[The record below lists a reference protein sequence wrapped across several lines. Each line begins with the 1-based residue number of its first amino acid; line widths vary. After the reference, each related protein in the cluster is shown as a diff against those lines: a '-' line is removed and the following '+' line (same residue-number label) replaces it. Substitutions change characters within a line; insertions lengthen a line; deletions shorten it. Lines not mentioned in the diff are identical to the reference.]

1 MKKSK
6 KMLAGATLAIG
17 VIAPQVLPATAHAD
31 EQTGESTVNL
41 RILETS
47 DIHVNLMNYDYYQ
60 TKTDNKVGL
69 VQTATLVNKA
79 REEAK
84 NSVLFDDGDAL
95 QGTPLG
101 DYVANKINNPKKP
114 VDPSYTHPL
123 YRLMNLMKYDVI
135 SLGNHEFNYGLDYLN
150 KVISKTE
157 FPVINSN
164 VYKDDKDNNEEN
176 DQNYFKP
183 YHVFEKE
190 VEDESGQKQ
199 KVKIGVM
206 GFVPPQVMNW
216 DKANLEG
223 KVKAKDIVETAK
235 KMVPKMKAE
244 GADVIVAL
252 AHSGVDKSGYNVGME
267 NASYYLTEVPG
278 VDAVLMGHS
287 HTEVKDVF
295 NGVPVVMPG
304 VFGSNLG
311 IIDMQLKKVNGKW
324 EVQKEQSKPQLRP
337 IADSKGNPLVQSDQ
351 NLVNEI
357 KDDHQAT
364 IDYVNTAVG
373 KTTAPI
379 NSYFSLVQDD
389 PSVQLVTNA
398 QKWYVEKLFAEN
410 GQYSKYKGIPV
421 LSAGAPFK
429 AGGRNGATYYTD
441 IPAGTL
447 AIKNVADLYVY
458 PNTLYAVKVNG
469 AQVKEWLEMS
479 AGQFNQIDPKKTEEQ
494 PLVNIGYPTYNFD
507 ILDGLKYEIDVT
519 QPAKYD
525 KDGKV
530 INANTNRII
539 NMTYEGKPVA
549 DNQEFIVATNNYR
562 GSSQTFPG
570 VSKGE
575 VVYQSQDETRQIIV
589 KYMQETPVIDPA
601 ADKNWTFKPI
611 VADKLHTTFDSSPNA
626 QKYIKKDGKISY
638 VGPSENEFAKYAID
652 ITKKNDDDKETGGE
666 NPTTPP
672 TGEGNNGENPTTPP
686 TSEGNNG
693 ENPTTPPTS
702 EGNNGENPTTP
713 PTGEGNN
720 GENPTTPPTG
730 EGNNGENPT
739 TPPTGEGNNGEN
751 PTTPPT
757 GEGNNGE
764 NPTTPPT
771 DEGNNTGSGQTTTD
785 NQNVKETTTVSEKK
799 EERDLP
805 KTGTSVVSTIG
816 AGLAFVGAGFLLL
829 FRRKKANR

>member
-17 VIAPQVLPATAHAD
+17 VIAPQVMPTTAHAD
-31 EQTGESTVNL
+31 ENTGESTVKL

-79 REEAK
+79 REEVK

-101 DYVANKINNPKKP
+101 DYVANKIKDQKNR

-123 YRLMNLMKYDVI
+123 YRVMNLMKYDVI
-135 SLGNHEFNYGLDYLN
+135 SLGNHEFNYGLDYL
-150 KVISKTE
+150 KEVTSKTKI
-157 FPVINSN
+157 PVINSN
-164 VYKDDKDNNEEN
+164 VYRDDHDGNDEN
-176 DQNYFKP
+176 DEHYFDRP
-183 YHVFEKE
+183 YHILEKE
-190 VEDESGQKQ
+190 VVDEAGQKQ
-199 KVKIGVM
+199 IVKIGVM
-206 GFVPPQVMNW
+206 GFVPPQIMNW

-223 KVKAKDIVETAK
+223 QVKAKDIVETAK

-267 NASYYLTEVPG
+267 NASYYLTEVPD

-287 HTEVKDVF
+287 HTEVQDIF

-324 EVQKEQSKPQLRP
+324 EVQKKDQPKPALRK

-351 NLVNEI
+351 KLVNEI
-357 KDDHQAT
+357 KDEHEKT
-364 IDYVNTAVG
+364 IEYVNTPVG
-373 KTTAPI
+373 TTKAPI

-389 PSVQLVTNA
+389 PSVQIVTNA
-398 QKWYVEKLFAEN
+398 QKWYVEQELKKPE
-410 GQYSKYKGIPV
+410 YEKIKDIPV

-479 AGQFNQIDPKKTEEQ
+479 AGQFNKIDPKKTEEQ

-507 ILDGLKYEIDVT
+507 IIDGLKYEIDVT

-530 INANTNRII
+530 VNANTNRIV

-549 DNQEFIVATNNYR
+549 DDQEFIVATNNYR

-589 KYMQETPVIDPA
+589 KYMQKIKNIDPA
-601 ADKNWTFKPI
+601 ADQNWTFKPI
-611 VADKLHTTFDSSPNA
+611 VADKLNTTFDSSPNA
-626 QKYIKKDGKISY
+626 QKYIKKDGNISY

-652 ITKKNDDDKETGGE
+652 ITKKNDGGGNPTIPPKGDGENPTTPPKGDGE

-672 TGEGNNGENPTTPP
+672 TGNGENPTPP
-686 TSEGNNG
+686 TEEGNNG
-693 ENPTTPPTS
+693 NEPKQ
-702 EGNNGENPTTP
+702 
-713 PTGEGNN
+713 
-720 GENPTTPPTG
+720 
-730 EGNNGENPT
+730 
-739 TPPTGEGNNGEN
+739 
-751 PTTPPT
+751 
-757 GEGNNGE
+757 
-764 NPTTPPT
+764 
-771 DEGNNTGSGQTTTD
+771 DGNNTGSGQTTTD
-785 NQNVKETTTVSEKK
+785 DQNTKETTTTVSENK
-799 EERDLP
+799 EAEKDERDLP
-805 KTGTSVVSTIG
+805 KTGASIASTIG
-816 AGLAFVGAGFLLL
+816 AGLAFVGAGLLML

>member
-1 MKKSK
+1 MRKSK

-17 VIAPQVLPATAHAD
+17 VIAPQVLPTTAHA
-31 EQTGESTVNL
+31 EEKTGESTVNL

-69 VQTATLVNKA
+69 VQTAALVNKA

-101 DYVANKINNPKKP
+101 DYVANKINDPKKP
-114 VDPSYTHPL
+114 VDPSYVHPL

-164 VYKDDKDNNEEN
+164 VYKDDHDNNEAN
-176 DQNYFKP
+176 DENYFKP
-183 YHVFEKE
+183 YHIFEKE
-190 VEDESGQKQ
+190 VVDESGEKQ

-223 KVKAKDIVETAK
+223 KVKAKDIVQTAK
-235 KMVPKMKAE
+235 KLVPKMKNEE
-244 GADVIVAL
+244 GADIVVAL
-252 AHSGVDKSGYNVGME
+252 AHSGVDKSGYSVDME

-287 HTEVKDVF
+287 HTEVQDIF

-324 EVQKEQSKPQLRP
+324 EVQKDQSKPKLRK
-337 IADSKGNPLVQSDQ
+337 IADGKGNALVESDQ
-351 NLVNEI
+351 KLVNEI
-357 KDDHQAT
+357 KDDHEAT
-364 IDYVNTAVG
+364 INYVNTPVG

-389 PSVQLVTNA
+389 PSVQIVTNA
-398 QKWYVEKLFAEN
+398 QKWYVEQELKKPEYEKL
-410 GQYSKYKGIPV
+410 KGIPV

-479 AGQFNQIDPKKTEEQ
+479 AGQFNPIDPKKTEEQ
-494 PLVNIGYPTYNFD
+494 PLVNVNYPTYNFD

-530 INANTNRII
+530 EYPNANRIV
-539 NMTYEGKPVA
+539 NMTYEGKPIA
-549 DNQEFIVATNNYR
+549 DDQEFIVATNNYR
-562 GSSQTFPG
+562 GSSKTFPG

-575 VVYQSQDETRQIIV
+575 VIYQSQDETRQIIV
-589 KYMQETPVIDPA
+589 KYMQETPVINPT
-601 ADKNWTFKPI
+601 ADQNWTFKPI
-611 VADKLHTTFDSSPNA
+611 VADKLITTFDSSPKA
-626 QKYIKKDGKISY
+626 KEYIKEDGKISY

-652 ITKKNDDDKETGGE
+652 ITKKNDDKETGGG
-666 NPTTPP
+666 NQTTPP
-672 TGEGNNGENPTTPP
+672 KGDGENQKTPSTDNGENPTPP
-686 TSEGNNG
+686 TTEEGNNG
-693 ENPTTPPTS
+693 NEPKQ
-702 EGNNGENPTTP
+702 
-713 PTGEGNN
+713 
-720 GENPTTPPTG
+720 
-730 EGNNGENPT
+730 
-739 TPPTGEGNNGEN
+739 
-751 PTTPPT
+751 
-757 GEGNNGE
+757 
-764 NPTTPPT
+764 
-771 DEGNNTGSGQTTTD
+771 EGNNTGSGQTTTD
-785 NQNVKETTTVSEKK
+785 DQNTKETTTTVSENK
-799 EERDLP
+799 EAEKDEHDLP
-805 KTGTSVVSTIG
+805 KTGASVASTIG
-816 AGLAFVGAGFLLL
+816 AGLAFVGAGLLML

>member
-17 VIAPQVLPATAHAD
+17 VIAPQVMPATAHAD
-31 EQTGESTVNL
+31 ENTGESTVKL

-79 REEAK
+79 REEVK

-101 DYVANKINNPKKP
+101 DYVANKIKDKDPKNP
-114 VDPSYTHPL
+114 VDPNYVHPL
-123 YRLMNLMKYDVI
+123 YRVMNLMKYDVI
-135 SLGNHEFNYGLDYLN
+135 SLGNHEFNYGLDYL
-150 KVISKTE
+150 KEVTSKTKI
-157 FPVINSN
+157 PVINSN
-164 VYKDDKDNNEEN
+164 VYIDDHDGNDEN
-176 DQNYFKP
+176 DEHYFDRP
-183 YHVFEKE
+183 YHILEKE
-190 VEDESGQKQ
+190 VVDEAGQKQ
-199 KVKIGVM
+199 IVKIGVM
-206 GFVPPQVMNW
+206 GFVPPQIMNW

-223 KVKAKDIVETAK
+223 QVKAKDIVETAK

-267 NASYYLTEVPG
+267 NASYYLTEVPD

-287 HTEVKDVF
+287 HTEVQDIF

-324 EVQKEQSKPQLRP
+324 EVQKKNQSKPALRK
-337 IADSKGNPLVQSDQ
+337 IADSKGNPLVESDQ
-351 NLVNEI
+351 KLVNEI
-357 KDDHQAT
+357 KDEHEKT
-364 IDYVNTAVG
+364 IEYVNTPVG
-373 KTTAPI
+373 ETKAPI

-389 PSVQLVTNA
+389 PSVQIVTNA
-398 QKWYVEKLFAEN
+398 QKWYVEQELKKPE
-410 GQYSKYKGIPV
+410 YEKIKDIPV

-429 AGGRNGATYYTD
+429 AGGRNGAAYYTD

-479 AGQFNQIDPKKTEEQ
+479 AGQFNQIDPKPKEKIEQ
-494 PLVNIGYPTYNFD
+494 QLVNTGYPTYNFD
-507 ILDGLKYEIDVT
+507 IIDGLKYEIDVT

-530 INANTNRII
+530 VNANTNRIV
-539 NMTYEGKPVA
+539 NMTYEGKLVA
-549 DNQEFIVATNNYR
+549 DDQEFIVATNNYR

-589 KYMQETPVIDPA
+589 KYMQETPVINPT
-601 ADKNWTFKPI
+601 ADQNWTFKPI
-611 VADKLHTTFDSSPNA
+611 VADKLITTFDSSPKA
-626 QKYIKKDGKISY
+626 KEYIKKDGKISY

-652 ITKKNDDDKETGGE
+652 ITKKNDDKETGGE

-672 TGEGNNGENPTTPP
+672 TGG
-686 TSEGNNG
+686 
-693 ENPTTPPTS
+693 
-702 EGNNGENPTTP
+702 GENPTTP
-713 PTGEGNN
+713 PTGN
-720 GENPTTPPTG
+720 GENPTPPTE
-730 EGNNGENPT
+730 EGNNGNEPKQ
-739 TPPTGEGNNGEN
+739 
-751 PTTPPT
+751 
-757 GEGNNGE
+757 
-764 NPTTPPT
+764 
-771 DEGNNTGSGQTTTD
+771 DGNNTGSGQTTTD
-785 NQNVKETTTVSEKK
+785 DQNTKETTTTVSENK
-799 EERDLP
+799 EAEKDERDLP
-805 KTGTSVVSTIG
+805 KTGASIASTIG
-816 AGLAFVGAGFLLL
+816 AGLAFVGAGLLML

>member
-31 EQTGESTVNL
+31 EQNGESTVNL

-101 DYVANKINNPKKP
+101 DYVANKINDPKKP

-686 TSEGNNG
+686 T
-693 ENPTTPPTS
+693 
-702 EGNNGENPTTP
+702 
-713 PTGEGNN
+713 
-720 GENPTTPPTG
+720 
-730 EGNNGENPT
+730 
-739 TPPTGEGNNGEN
+739 GEGNNGEN

>member
-17 VIAPQVLPATAHAD
+17 VIAPQVLPTTAHAD
-31 EQTGESTVNL
+31 ENTGESTVNL

-101 DYVANKINNPKKP
+101 DYVANKINDPKNP

-123 YRLMNLMKYDVI
+123 YRVMNLMKYDVI

-150 KVISKTE
+150 KVISKTK

-183 YHVFEKE
+183 YHIFEKE

-267 NASYYLTEVPG
+267 NASYYLTEVTG

-311 IIDMQLKKVNGKW
+311 IIDMQLKKVSGKW

-337 IADSKGNPLVQSDQ
+337 IVNNEGNVGPDQ

-479 AGQFNQIDPKKTEEQ
+479 AGQFNKIDPKETKEQ

-525 KDGKV
+525 KDGK
-530 INANTNRII
+530 IIKENANANRIV
-539 NMTYEGKPVA
+539 NMTYEDKPVA

-589 KYMQETPVIDPA
+589 KYMQETPVINPA
-601 ADKNWTFKPI
+601 ADQNWTFKPI
-611 VADKLHTTFDSSPNA
+611 VADKLNTTFDSSPNA

-652 ITKKNDDDKETGGE
+652 ITKKNDGGE
-666 NPTTPP
+666 KPTTPPTGEGNNGGNPTTPP
-672 TGEGNNGENPTTPP
+672 TGEGNNG
-686 TSEGNNG
+686 G
-693 ENPTTPPTS
+693 
-702 EGNNGENPTTP
+702 NPTTP

-720 GENPTTPPTG
+720 GGNPTTPPTN
-730 EGNNGENPT
+730 EGNS
-739 TPPTGEGNNGEN
+739 GNNA
-751 PTTPPT
+751 
-757 GEGNNGE
+757 
-764 NPTTPPT
+764 
-771 DEGNNTGSGQTTTD
+771 GSGQTTTD
-785 NQNVKETTTVSEKK
+785 DQNTKETTTTVSENK
-799 EERDLP
+799 EADKDERDLP
-805 KTGTSVVSTIG
+805 KTGASVASTIG
-816 AGLAFVGAGFLLL
+816 AGLAFVGAGLLML

>member
-17 VIAPQVLPATAHAD
+17 VIAPQVMPATAHAD
-31 EQTGESTVNL
+31 ENTGESTVNL

-79 REEAK
+79 REEVK

-101 DYVANKINNPKKP
+101 DYVANKIKDPKNR

-123 YRLMNLMKYDVI
+123 YRVMNLMKYDVI
-135 SLGNHEFNYGLDYLN
+135 SLGNHEFNYGLDYLK
-150 KVISKTE
+150 KVTSKTKI
-157 FPVINSN
+157 PVINSN
-164 VYKDDKDNNEEN
+164 VYRDDHDGNDEN
-176 DQNYFKP
+176 DEHYFDRP
-183 YHVFEKE
+183 YHILEKE
-190 VEDESGQKQ
+190 VVDEAGQKQ
-199 KVKIGVM
+199 IVKIGVM
-206 GFVPPQVMNW
+206 GFVPPQIMNW

-223 KVKAKDIVETAK
+223 QVKAKDIVETAK
-235 KMVPKMKAE
+235 KMVLKMKAE

-278 VDAVLMGHS
+278 VNAVLMGHS

-324 EVQKEQSKPQLRP
+324 EVQKDQSKPQLRP
-337 IADSKGNPLVQSDQ
+337 IADSKGNPLVESDQ
-351 NLVNEI
+351 KLVNEI
-357 KDDHQAT
+357 KDEHEKT
-364 IDYVNTAVG
+364 IEYVNTHVG
-373 KTTAPI
+373 ETKAPI

-389 PSVQLVTNA
+389 PSVQIVTNA
-398 QKWYVEKLFAEN
+398 QKWYVEQELKKPE
-410 GQYSKYKGIPV
+410 YEKIKDIPV

-530 INANTNRII
+530 VNANANRIV
-539 NMTYEGKPVA
+539 NMTYEGKLVA
-549 DNQEFIVATNNYR
+549 DKQEFIVATNNYR

-589 KYMQETPVIDPA
+589 KYMQKIKDIDPA
-601 ADKNWTFKPI
+601 ADQNWTFKPI
-611 VADKLHTTFDSSPNA
+611 VADKLNTTFDSSPNA

-652 ITKKNDDDKETGGE
+652 ITKKNDDKETGEGNPTTPPTGGGE

-672 TGEGNNGENPTTPP
+672 TGNGENPTPP
-686 TSEGNNG
+686 TEEGNNG
-693 ENPTTPPTS
+693 NEPKQ
-702 EGNNGENPTTP
+702 
-713 PTGEGNN
+713 
-720 GENPTTPPTG
+720 
-730 EGNNGENPT
+730 
-739 TPPTGEGNNGEN
+739 
-751 PTTPPT
+751 
-757 GEGNNGE
+757 
-764 NPTTPPT
+764 
-771 DEGNNTGSGQTTTD
+771 DGNNTGSGQTTTD
-785 NQNVKETTTVSEKK
+785 DQNTKETTTTVSENK
-799 EERDLP
+799 EAEKDERDLP
-805 KTGTSVVSTIG
+805 KTGASIASTIG
-816 AGLAFVGAGFLLL
+816 AGLAFVGAGLLML
-829 FRRKKANR
+829 FRKKKANR

>member
-1 MKKSK
+1 VKKSK

-17 VIAPQVLPATAHAD
+17 VIAPQVLPTTAHAD

-101 DYVANKINNPKKP
+101 DYVANKINDPKKP

-337 IADSKGNPLVQSDQ
+337 IADSKGNPLVKSDEK
-351 NLVNEI
+351 LVNEI

-530 INANTNRII
+530 VNANTNRII

-611 VADKLHTTFDSSPNA
+611 VAEKLNTTFDSSPNA

-652 ITKKNDDDKETGGE
+652 ITKKNDEGKETGGE

-672 TGEGNNGENPTTPP
+672 TGEGNNG
-686 TSEGNNG
+686 G
-693 ENPTTPPTS
+693 
-702 EGNNGENPTTP
+702 NPTTP

-730 EGNNGENPT
+730 EGNNGGNPT

-757 GEGNNGE
+757 NEGNNG
-764 NPTTPPT
+764 
-771 DEGNNTGSGQTTTD
+771 NNAGSGQTTTG
-785 NQNVKETTTVSEKK
+785 NESSKETTTVSEKK

-816 AGLAFVGAGFLLL
+816 AGLAFVGAGLLLL

>member
-17 VIAPQVLPATAHAD
+17 VMAPQVMPATAHAD
-31 EQTGESTVNL
+31 ENTGESTVNL

-79 REEAK
+79 REEVK

-101 DYVANKINNPKKP
+101 DYVANKIKDPKNR

-123 YRLMNLMKYDVI
+123 YRVMNLMKYDVI
-135 SLGNHEFNYGLDYLN
+135 SLGNHEFNYGLDYL
-150 KVISKTE
+150 KEVTSKTKI
-157 FPVINSN
+157 PVINSN
-164 VYKDDKDNNEEN
+164 VYRDDHDGNDEN
-176 DQNYFKP
+176 DEHYFDRP
-183 YHVFEKE
+183 YHILEKE
-190 VEDESGQKQ
+190 VVDEAGQKQ
-199 KVKIGVM
+199 IVKIGVM
-206 GFVPPQVMNW
+206 GFVPPQIMNW

-223 KVKAKDIVETAK
+223 QVKAKDIVETAK

-278 VDAVLMGHS
+278 VNAVLMGHS

-324 EVQKEQSKPQLRP
+324 EVQKDQSKPQLRP
-337 IADSKGNPLVQSDQ
+337 IADSKGNPLVESDQ
-351 NLVNEI
+351 KLVNEI
-357 KDDHQAT
+357 KDEHEKT
-364 IDYVNTAVG
+364 IEYVNTHVG
-373 KTTAPI
+373 ETKAPI

-389 PSVQLVTNA
+389 PSVQIVTNA
-398 QKWYVEKLFAEN
+398 QKWYVEQELKKPE
-410 GQYSKYKGIPV
+410 YEKIKDIPV

-530 INANTNRII
+530 VNVNANRIV
-539 NMTYEGKPVA
+539 NMTYEGKLVA
-549 DNQEFIVATNNYR
+549 DKQEFIVATNNYR

-589 KYMQETPVIDPA
+589 KYMQKIKDIDPA
-601 ADKNWTFKPI
+601 ADQNWTFKPI
-611 VADKLHTTFDSSPNA
+611 VADKLNTTFDSSPNA

-652 ITKKNDDDKETGGE
+652 ITKKNDDKETGGE
-666 NPTTPP
+666 NPTIPP
-672 TGEGNNGENPTTPP
+672 KGDGENPTTPP
-686 TSEGNNG
+686 KGDGENPTPPTEEGNNG
-693 ENPTTPPTS
+693 NEPKQ
-702 EGNNGENPTTP
+702 
-713 PTGEGNN
+713 
-720 GENPTTPPTG
+720 
-730 EGNNGENPT
+730 
-739 TPPTGEGNNGEN
+739 
-751 PTTPPT
+751 
-757 GEGNNGE
+757 
-764 NPTTPPT
+764 
-771 DEGNNTGSGQTTTD
+771 DGNNTGSGQTTTD
-785 NQNVKETTTVSEKK
+785 DQNTKETTTTVSENK
-799 EERDLP
+799 EAEKDERDLP
-805 KTGTSVVSTIG
+805 KTGASIASTIG
-816 AGLAFVGAGFLLL
+816 AGLAFVGAGLLML

>member
-17 VIAPQVLPATAHAD
+17 VIAPQVLPTTAHAD
-31 EQTGESTVNL
+31 ENTGESTVNL

-101 DYVANKINNPKKP
+101 DYVANKINDPKNP

-123 YRLMNLMKYDVI
+123 YRVMNLMKYDVI

-150 KVISKTE
+150 KVISKTK

-183 YHVFEKE
+183 YHIFEKE

-267 NASYYLTEVPG
+267 NASYYLTEVTG

-311 IIDMQLKKVNGKW
+311 IIDMQLKKVSGKW

-337 IADSKGNPLVQSDQ
+337 IVNNEGNVGPDQ

-479 AGQFNQIDPKKTEEQ
+479 AGQFNKIDPKETKEQ

-530 INANTNRII
+530 IKENANANRIV

-589 KYMQETPVIDPA
+589 KYMQETPVINPA
-601 ADKNWTFKPI
+601 ADQNWTFKPI
-611 VADKLHTTFDSSPNA
+611 VADKLNTTFDSSPNA

-652 ITKKNDDDKETGGE
+652 ITKKNDGGE
-666 NPTTPP
+666 KPTTPP
-672 TGEGNNGENPTTPP
+672 TGEGNNGGNPTTPP
-686 TSEGNNG
+686 TNEGN
-693 ENPTTPPTS
+693 S
-702 EGNNGENPTTP
+702 GNNA
-713 PTGEGNN
+713 
-720 GENPTTPPTG
+720 
-730 EGNNGENPT
+730 
-739 TPPTGEGNNGEN
+739 
-751 PTTPPT
+751 
-757 GEGNNGE
+757 
-764 NPTTPPT
+764 
-771 DEGNNTGSGQTTTD
+771 GSGQTTID
-785 NQNVKETTTVSEKK
+785 DQNTKETTTTVSENK
-799 EERDLP
+799 EADKDERDLP
-805 KTGTSVVSTIG
+805 KTGASVASTIG
-816 AGLAFVGAGFLLL
+816 AGLAFVGAGLLML

>member
-17 VIAPQVLPATAHAD
+17 VIAPQVLPTTAHA
-31 EQTGESTVNL
+31 EEKAGENTVNL

-101 DYVANKINNPKKP
+101 DYVANKIKDQEKENS
-114 VDPSYTHPL
+114 VDPNYVHPL
-123 YRLMNLMKYDVI
+123 YRVMNLMKYDVI
-135 SLGNHEFNYGLDYLN
+135 SLGNHEFNYGLDYL
-150 KVISKTE
+150 KSVIKKTK

-164 VYKDDKDNNEEN
+164 VYIDDHDGNDEN
-176 DQNYFKP
+176 DKHYFDKP
-183 YHVFEKE
+183 YHIFEKE
-190 VEDESGQKQ
+190 VVDESGQKQ

-223 KVKAKDIVETAK
+223 KVKAKDIVQTAK
-235 KMVPKMKAE
+235 KLVPEMKAQ
-244 GADVIVAL
+244 GADIIVAL
-252 AHSGVDKSGYNVGME
+252 AHSGVDKSGYNEGME
-267 NASYYLTEVPG
+267 NASFYLATEVPG

-324 EVQKEQSKPQLRP
+324 EVQKDQSKPQLRP
-337 IADSKGNPLVQSDQ
+337 IADSKGNPLVESDQ
-351 NLVNEI
+351 KLVNEI

-373 KTTAPI
+373 ETTAPI

-479 AGQFNQIDPKKTEEQ
+479 AGQFNQIDSKKTEEQ

-525 KDGKV
+525 RDGKV
-530 INANTNRII
+530 VNANTNRII

-589 KYMQETPVIDPA
+589 KYMQETPIIDPA
-601 ADKNWTFKPI
+601 ADQNWTFKPI
-611 VADKLHTTFDSSPNA
+611 VADKLNTTFDSSPNA
-626 QKYIKKDGKISY
+626 QNHIKKDGKISY

-652 ITKKNDDDKETGGE
+652 ITKKNDDKETGGE
-666 NPTTPP
+666 NPTI
-672 TGEGNNGENPTTPP
+672 
-686 TSEGNNG
+686 
-693 ENPTTPPTS
+693 
-702 EGNNGENPTTP
+702 P

-757 GEGNNGE
+757 GEGNNGNE
-764 NPTTPPT
+764 PKQ
-771 DEGNNTGSGQTTTD
+771 DGNNTGSGQTTTD
-785 NQNVKETTTVSEKK
+785 NQNSKETTTVSENK

-805 KTGTSVVSTIG
+805 KTGTSVASTIG
-816 AGLAFVGAGFLLL
+816 AGLAFVGAGLLML

>member
-17 VIAPQVLPATAHAD
+17 VIAPQVLPTTAHAD
-31 EQTGESTVNL
+31 ENTGESTVNL

-101 DYVANKINNPKKP
+101 DYVANKINDPKNP

-123 YRLMNLMKYDVI
+123 YRVMNLMKYDVI

-150 KVISKTE
+150 KVISKTK

-183 YHVFEKE
+183 YHIFEKE

-267 NASYYLTEVPG
+267 NASYYLTEVTG

-479 AGQFNQIDPKKTEEQ
+479 AGQFNKIDPKETKEQ

-530 INANTNRII
+530 VNANTNRII

-589 KYMQETPVIDPA
+589 KYMQETPVINPA
-601 ADKNWTFKPI
+601 ADQNWTFKPI
-611 VADKLHTTFDSSPNA
+611 VADKLNTTFDSSPNA

-652 ITKKNDDDKETGGE
+652 ITKKNDGGE
-666 NPTTPP
+666 KPTTPPTGEGNNGGNPTTPP
-672 TGEGNNGENPTTPP
+672 TGEGNNGGNPTTPP
-686 TSEGNNG
+686 TNEGN
-693 ENPTTPPTS
+693 S
-702 EGNNGENPTTP
+702 GNNA
-713 PTGEGNN
+713 
-720 GENPTTPPTG
+720 
-730 EGNNGENPT
+730 
-739 TPPTGEGNNGEN
+739 
-751 PTTPPT
+751 
-757 GEGNNGE
+757 
-764 NPTTPPT
+764 
-771 DEGNNTGSGQTTTD
+771 GSGQTTAD
-785 NQNVKETTTVSEKK
+785 DQNTKETTTTVSENK
-799 EERDLP
+799 EADKDERDLP
-805 KTGTSVVSTIG
+805 KTGASVASTIG
-816 AGLAFVGAGFLLL
+816 AGLAFVGAGLLML

>member
-17 VIAPQVLPATAHAD
+17 VMAPQVMPATAHAD
-31 EQTGESTVNL
+31 ENAGESTVNL

-79 REEAK
+79 REEVK

-101 DYVANKINNPKKP
+101 DYVANKIKDPKNR

-123 YRLMNLMKYDVI
+123 YRVMNLMKYDVI
-135 SLGNHEFNYGLDYLN
+135 SLGNHEFNYGLDYL
-150 KVISKTE
+150 KEVTSKAKI
-157 FPVINSN
+157 PVINSN
-164 VYKDDKDNNEEN
+164 VYRDDHDGNDEN
-176 DQNYFKP
+176 DEHYFDRP
-183 YHVFEKE
+183 YHILEKE
-190 VEDESGQKQ
+190 VVDEAGQKQ
-199 KVKIGVM
+199 IVKIGVM
-206 GFVPPQVMNW
+206 GFVPPQIMNW

-223 KVKAKDIVETAK
+223 QVKAKDIVQTAK
-235 KMVPKMKAE
+235 KLVPEMKAQ
-244 GADVIVAL
+244 GADIIVAL
-252 AHSGVDKSGYNVGME
+252 AHSGVDKSGYNEGME
-267 NASYYLTEVPG
+267 NSSFYLATEVPG
-278 VDAVLMGHS
+278 VNAVLMGHS

-324 EVQKEQSKPQLRP
+324 EVQKDQSKPQLRP
-337 IADSKGNPLVQSDQ
+337 IADSKGNPLVASDQ
-351 NLVNEI
+351 KLVNEI
-357 KDDHQAT
+357 KDEHEKT
-364 IDYVNTAVG
+364 IEYVNTHVG
-373 KTTAPI
+373 KTKAPI

-389 PSVQLVTNA
+389 PSVQIVTNA
-398 QKWYVEKLFAEN
+398 QKWYVEQELKKPE
-410 GQYSKYKGIPV
+410 YEKIKDIPV

-530 INANTNRII
+530 VNANANRIV

-589 KYMQETPVIDPA
+589 KYMQKIKDIDPA
-601 ADKNWTFKPI
+601 ADQNWTFKPI
-611 VADKLHTTFDSSPNA
+611 VADKLNTTFDSSPNA

-652 ITKKNDDDKETGGE
+652 ITKKNDDKETGGE

-672 TGEGNNGENPTTPP
+672 TGG
-686 TSEGNNG
+686 
-693 ENPTTPPTS
+693 
-702 EGNNGENPTTP
+702 GENPTTP
-713 PTGEGNN
+713 PTGN
-720 GENPTTPPTG
+720 GENPTPPTE
-730 EGNNGENPT
+730 EGNNGNEPKQ
-739 TPPTGEGNNGEN
+739 
-751 PTTPPT
+751 
-757 GEGNNGE
+757 
-764 NPTTPPT
+764 
-771 DEGNNTGSGQTTTD
+771 DGNNTGSGQTTTD
-785 NQNVKETTTVSEKK
+785 DQNTKETTTTVSENK
-799 EERDLP
+799 EAEKDERDLP
-805 KTGTSVVSTIG
+805 KTGASIASTIG
-816 AGLAFVGAGFLLL
+816 AGLAFVGAGLLML

>member
-17 VIAPQVLPATAHAD
+17 VIAPQVMPATAHAD
-31 EQTGESTVNL
+31 ENTGESTVNL

-101 DYVANKINNPKKP
+101 DYVANKIKDPKNR

-150 KVISKTE
+150 KVIEKTD

-164 VYKDDKDNNEEN
+164 VYIDDHDGNDEN
-176 DQNYFKP
+176 DEHYFDRP
-183 YHVFEKE
+183 YHILEKE
-190 VEDESGQKQ
+190 VVDEAGQKQ
-199 KVKIGVM
+199 IVKIGVM
-206 GFVPPQVMNW
+206 GFVPPQIMNW

-223 KVKAKDIVETAK
+223 KVKAKDIVQTAK
-235 KMVPKMKAE
+235 KLVPEMKAQ
-244 GADVIVAL
+244 GADIIVAL
-252 AHSGVDKSGYNVGME
+252 AHSGVDKSGYNEGME
-267 NASYYLTEVPG
+267 NASFYLATQVPG

-324 EVQKEQSKPQLRP
+324 EVQKDQSKPQLRP
-337 IADSKGNPLVQSDQ
+337 IADSKGNPLVESDQ
-351 NLVNEI
+351 KLVNEI

-389 PSVQLVTNA
+389 PSVQIVTNA
-398 QKWYVEKLFAEN
+398 QKWYVEQELKKPE
-410 GQYSKYKGIPV
+410 YEKIKDIPV

-530 INANTNRII
+530 VNANTNRIV

-549 DNQEFIVATNNYR
+549 DDQKFIVATNNYR
-562 GSSQTFPG
+562 GSSKTFPG

-575 VVYQSQDETRQIIV
+575 VIYQSQDETRQIIV
-589 KYMQETPVIDPA
+589 KYMQETPVINPA
-601 ADKNWTFKPI
+601 ADQNWTFKPI
-611 VADKLHTTFDSSPNA
+611 VADKLNTTFDSSPNA
-626 QKYIKKDGKISY
+626 QKYIKADGKISY

-652 ITKKNDDDKETGGE
+652 ITKKNDDKETGEGNPTTPPKGDGE

-672 TGEGNNGENPTTPP
+672 TGNEEKPTPPTEEGNNGNEPKQD
-686 TSEGNNG
+686 GN
-693 ENPTTPPTS
+693 T
-702 EGNNGENPTTP
+702 
-713 PTGEGNN
+713 
-720 GENPTTPPTG
+720 
-730 EGNNGENPT
+730 
-739 TPPTGEGNNGEN
+739 
-751 PTTPPT
+751 
-757 GEGNNGE
+757 
-764 NPTTPPT
+764 
-771 DEGNNTGSGQTTTD
+771 TGSGQTTTD
-785 NQNVKETTTVSEKK
+785 NQNTKETTTVSENK
-799 EERDLP
+799 EAEKDERDLP
-805 KTGTSVVSTIG
+805 KTGASIASTIG
-816 AGLAFVGAGFLLL
+816 AGLAFVGAGLLML

>member
-17 VIAPQVLPATAHAD
+17 VIAPQVMPATAHAD
-31 EQTGESTVNL
+31 ENTGESTVNL

-79 REEAK
+79 REEVK

-101 DYVANKINNPKKP
+101 DYVANKIKDPKNR

-123 YRLMNLMKYDVI
+123 YRVMNLMKYDVI
-135 SLGNHEFNYGLDYLN
+135 SLGNHEFNYGLDYLK
-150 KVISKTE
+150 KVTSKTKI
-157 FPVINSN
+157 PVINSN
-164 VYKDDKDNNEEN
+164 VYRDDHDGNDEN
-176 DQNYFKP
+176 DEHYFDRP
-183 YHVFEKE
+183 YHILEKE
-190 VEDESGQKQ
+190 VVDEAGQKQ
-199 KVKIGVM
+199 IVKIGVM
-206 GFVPPQVMNW
+206 GFVPPQIMNW

-223 KVKAKDIVETAK
+223 QVKAKDIVETAK

-278 VDAVLMGHS
+278 VNAVLMGHS

-324 EVQKEQSKPQLRP
+324 EVQKDQSKPQLRP
-337 IADSKGNPLVQSDQ
+337 IADSKGNPLVESDQ
-351 NLVNEI
+351 KLVNEI
-357 KDDHQAT
+357 KDEHEKT
-364 IDYVNTAVG
+364 IEYVNTHVG
-373 KTTAPI
+373 ETKAPI

-389 PSVQLVTNA
+389 PSVQIVTNA
-398 QKWYVEKLFAEN
+398 QKWYVEQELKKPE
-410 GQYSKYKGIPV
+410 YEKIKDIPV

-530 INANTNRII
+530 VNANANRIV
-539 NMTYEGKPVA
+539 NMTYEGKLVA
-549 DNQEFIVATNNYR
+549 DKQEFIVATNNYR

-589 KYMQETPVIDPA
+589 KYMQKIKDIDPA
-601 ADKNWTFKPI
+601 ADQNWTFKPI
-611 VADKLHTTFDSSPNA
+611 VADKLNTTFDSSPNA

-652 ITKKNDDDKETGGE
+652 ITKKNDDKETGEG

-672 TGEGNNGENPTTPP
+672 TGNGENPTPP
-686 TSEGNNG
+686 TEEGNNG
-693 ENPTTPPTS
+693 NEPKQ
-702 EGNNGENPTTP
+702 
-713 PTGEGNN
+713 
-720 GENPTTPPTG
+720 
-730 EGNNGENPT
+730 
-739 TPPTGEGNNGEN
+739 
-751 PTTPPT
+751 
-757 GEGNNGE
+757 
-764 NPTTPPT
+764 
-771 DEGNNTGSGQTTTD
+771 DGNNTGSGQTTTD
-785 NQNVKETTTVSEKK
+785 DQNTKETTTTVSENK
-799 EERDLP
+799 EAEKDERDLP
-805 KTGTSVVSTIG
+805 KTGASIASTIG
-816 AGLAFVGAGFLLL
+816 AGLAFVGAGLLML
-829 FRRKKANR
+829 FRKKKANR

>member
-17 VIAPQVLPATAHAD
+17 VIAPQVMPTTAHAD
-31 EQTGESTVNL
+31 ENTGESTVKL

-79 REEAK
+79 REEVK

-101 DYVANKINNPKKP
+101 DYVANKIKDPKNP
-114 VDPSYTHPL
+114 VDPNYVHPL
-123 YRLMNLMKYDVI
+123 YRVMNLMKYDVI
-135 SLGNHEFNYGLDYLN
+135 SLGNHEFNYGLDYL
-150 KVISKTE
+150 KEVTSKTKI
-157 FPVINSN
+157 PVINSN
-164 VYKDDKDNNEEN
+164 VYRDDHDGNDEN
-176 DQNYFKP
+176 DEHYFDRP
-183 YHVFEKE
+183 YHILEKE
-190 VEDESGQKQ
+190 VVDEAGQKQ
-199 KVKIGVM
+199 IVKIGVM
-206 GFVPPQVMNW
+206 GFVPPQIMNW

-223 KVKAKDIVETAK
+223 QVKAKDIVETAK

-267 NASYYLTEVPG
+267 NASYYLTEVPD

-287 HTEVKDVF
+287 HTEVQDIF

-324 EVQKEQSKPQLRP
+324 EVQKKDQPKPALRK

-351 NLVNEI
+351 KLVNEI
-357 KDDHQAT
+357 KDEHEKT
-364 IDYVNTAVG
+364 IEYVNTPVG
-373 KTTAPI
+373 ETKAPI

-389 PSVQLVTNA
+389 PSVQIVTNA
-398 QKWYVEKLFAEN
+398 QKWYVEQELKKPE
-410 GQYSKYKGIPV
+410 YEKIKDIPV

-530 INANTNRII
+530 VNANANRIV
-539 NMTYEGKPVA
+539 NMTYEGKLVA
-549 DNQEFIVATNNYR
+549 DKQEFIVATNNYR

-589 KYMQETPVIDPA
+589 KYMQKIKDIDPA
-601 ADKNWTFKPI
+601 ADQNWTFKPI
-611 VADKLHTTFDSSPNA
+611 VADKLNTTFDSSPNA

-652 ITKKNDDDKETGGE
+652 ITKKNDDKETGEGNPTTPPTGGGE

-672 TGEGNNGENPTTPP
+672 TGNGENPTPP
-686 TSEGNNG
+686 TEEGNNG
-693 ENPTTPPTS
+693 NEPKQ
-702 EGNNGENPTTP
+702 
-713 PTGEGNN
+713 
-720 GENPTTPPTG
+720 
-730 EGNNGENPT
+730 
-739 TPPTGEGNNGEN
+739 
-751 PTTPPT
+751 
-757 GEGNNGE
+757 
-764 NPTTPPT
+764 
-771 DEGNNTGSGQTTTD
+771 DGNNTGSGQTTTD
-785 NQNVKETTTVSEKK
+785 DQNTKETTTTVSENK
-799 EERDLP
+799 EAEKDERDLP
-805 KTGTSVVSTIG
+805 KTGASIASTIG
-816 AGLAFVGAGFLLL
+816 AGLAFVGAGLLML

>member
-17 VIAPQVLPATAHAD
+17 VIAPQVLPTTAHA
-31 EQTGESTVNL
+31 EEKAGENTVNL

-101 DYVANKINNPKKP
+101 DYVANKIKDQEKENS
-114 VDPSYTHPL
+114 VDPNYVHPL
-123 YRLMNLMKYDVI
+123 YRVMNLMKYDVI
-135 SLGNHEFNYGLDYLN
+135 SLGNHEFNYGLDYL
-150 KVISKTE
+150 KSVIKKTK

-164 VYKDDKDNNEEN
+164 VYIDDHDGNDEN
-176 DQNYFKP
+176 DKHYFDKP
-183 YHVFEKE
+183 YHIFEKE
-190 VEDESGQKQ
+190 VVDESGQKQ

-223 KVKAKDIVETAK
+223 KVKAKDIVQTAK
-235 KMVPKMKAE
+235 KLVPEMKAQ
-244 GADVIVAL
+244 GADIIVAL
-252 AHSGVDKSGYNVGME
+252 AHSGVDKSGYNEGME
-267 NASYYLTEVPG
+267 NASFYLATEVPG

-324 EVQKEQSKPQLRP
+324 EVQKDQSKPQLRP
-337 IADSKGNPLVQSDQ
+337 IADSKGNPLVESDQ
-351 NLVNEI
+351 KLVNEI

-373 KTTAPI
+373 ETTAPI

-421 LSAGAPFK
+421 LSARAPFK

-479 AGQFNQIDPKKTEEQ
+479 AGQFNQIDSKKTEEQ

-525 KDGKV
+525 RDGKV
-530 INANTNRII
+530 VNANTNRII

-589 KYMQETPVIDPA
+589 KYMQETPIIDPA
-601 ADKNWTFKPI
+601 ADQNWTFKPI
-611 VADKLHTTFDSSPNA
+611 VADKLNTTFDSSPNA
-626 QKYIKKDGKISY
+626 QNHIKKDGKISY

-652 ITKKNDDDKETGGE
+652 ITKKNDDKETGGE
-666 NPTTPP
+666 NPTI
-672 TGEGNNGENPTTPP
+672 
-686 TSEGNNG
+686 
-693 ENPTTPPTS
+693 
-702 EGNNGENPTTP
+702 P

-757 GEGNNGE
+757 GEGNNGNE
-764 NPTTPPT
+764 PKQ
-771 DEGNNTGSGQTTTD
+771 DGNNTGSGQTTTD
-785 NQNVKETTTVSEKK
+785 NQNSKETTTVSENK

-805 KTGTSVVSTIG
+805 KTGTSVASTIG
-816 AGLAFVGAGFLLL
+816 AGLAFVGAGLLML

>member
-31 EQTGESTVNL
+31 ENNGESTVNL

-101 DYVANKINNPKKP
+101 DYVANKINDPKKP

-164 VYKDDKDNNEEN
+164 VYKDDKDTNEEN

-287 HTEVKDVF
+287 HTEVEDVF

-324 EVQKEQSKPQLRP
+324 EIQKEQSKPQLRP

-351 NLVNEI
+351 ELVNEI

-494 PLVNIGYPTYNFD
+494 PLVNISYPTYNFD

-519 QPAKYD
+519 QPTKYD

-530 INANTNRII
+530 VNANTNRII

-589 KYMQETPVIDPA
+589 KYMQETPVINPA

-672 TGEGNNGENPTTPP
+672 TGEGNNG
-686 TSEGNNG
+686 G
-693 ENPTTPPTS
+693 
-702 EGNNGENPTTP
+702 NPTTP

-720 GENPTTPPTG
+720 GGNPTTPPTD
-730 EGNNGENPT
+730 EGSNGENPT
-739 TPPTGEGNNGEN
+739 TPPTNEANNA
-751 PTTPPT
+751 
-757 GEGNNGE
+757 
-764 NPTTPPT
+764 
-771 DEGNNTGSGQTTTD
+771 GSGQTTTD
-785 NQNVKETTTVSEKK
+785 NQNSKETTTVSENK
-799 EERDLP
+799 EDRDLP
-805 KTGTSVVSTIG
+805 KTGTSVASTIG
-816 AGLAFVGAGFLLL
+816 AGLAFVGAGLLLL

>member
-31 EQTGESTVNL
+31 ENNGESTVNL

-101 DYVANKINNPKKP
+101 DYVANKINDPKKP

-164 VYKDDKDNNEEN
+164 VYKDDKDTNEEN

-324 EVQKEQSKPQLRP
+324 EIQKEQSKPQLRP

-351 NLVNEI
+351 ELVNEI

-494 PLVNIGYPTYNFD
+494 PLVNISYPTYNFD

-519 QPAKYD
+519 QPTKYD

-530 INANTNRII
+530 VNANTNRII

-589 KYMQETPVIDPA
+589 KYMQETPVINPA

-672 TGEGNNGENPTTPP
+672 TGEGNNG
-686 TSEGNNG
+686 G
-693 ENPTTPPTS
+693 
-702 EGNNGENPTTP
+702 NPTTP

-720 GENPTTPPTG
+720 GGNPTTPPTG
-730 EGNNGENPT
+730 EGNNGGNPT
-739 TPPTGEGNNGEN
+739 TPPTGEGNNGGN

-757 GEGNNGE
+757 DEGSNGE

-771 DEGNNTGSGQTTTD
+771 NEANNAGSGQTTTD
-785 NQNVKETTTVSEKK
+785 NQNSKETTTVSENK
-799 EERDLP
+799 EDRDLP
-805 KTGTSVVSTIG
+805 KTGTSVASTIG
-816 AGLAFVGAGFLLL
+816 AGLAFVGAGLLLL

>member
-101 DYVANKINNPKKP
+101 DYVANKINDPKKP

-252 AHSGVDKSGYNVGME
+252 AHSGVDKNGYNVGME

-287 HTEVKDVF
+287 HTEMKDVF

-337 IADSKGNPLVQSDQ
+337 IADSKGNPLVKSDQ
-351 NLVNEI
+351 TLVNEI

-530 INANTNRII
+530 VNANTNRII
-539 NMTYEGKPVA
+539 NMTYAGKPVA

-611 VADKLHTTFDSSPNA
+611 VAEKLNTTFDSSPNA

-652 ITKKNDDDKETGGE
+652 ITKKNDEGKETG
-666 NPTTPP
+666 
-672 TGEGNNGENPTTPP
+672 
-686 TSEGNNG
+686 
-693 ENPTTPPTS
+693 
-702 EGNNGENPTTP
+702 GENPTTP

-730 EGNNGENPT
+730 EGNNGGNST
-739 TPPTGEGNNGEN
+739 TPPTGEGNNGGN

-757 GEGNNGE
+757 NEGNNG
-764 NPTTPPT
+764 
-771 DEGNNTGSGQTTTD
+771 NNAGSGQTTTG
-785 NQNVKETTTVSEKK
+785 NENSKETTTVSEKK

-816 AGLAFVGAGFLLL
+816 AGLAFVGAGLLLL

>member
-17 VIAPQVLPATAHAD
+17 VIAPQIMPTTAHAD
-31 EQTGESTVNL
+31 ENTGESTVNL

-101 DYVANKINNPKKP
+101 DYVANKIKDPKNP

-123 YRLMNLMKYDVI
+123 YRVMNLMKYDVI

-150 KVISKTE
+150 KVIEKTD

-164 VYKDDKDNNEEN
+164 VYKDDHDDKEEN
-176 DQNYFKP
+176 DENYFKP
-183 YHVFEKE
+183 YHILKKE
-190 VEDESGQKQ
+190 VVDEAGQKQ
-199 KVKIGVM
+199 IVKIGVM
-206 GFVPPQVMNW
+206 GFVPPQIMNW

-223 KVKAKDIVETAK
+223 KVKAKDIVATARIMVK
-235 KMVPKMKAE
+235 KMQDE
-244 GADVIVAL
+244 GADIIVAL
-252 AHSGVDKSGYNVGME
+252 AHSGVDKSEYKEANKME
-267 NASYYLTEVPG
+267 NASYHLATQVPG

-324 EVQKEQSKPQLRP
+324 EVQKDQSKPQLRP
-337 IADSKGNPLVQSDQ
+337 IANSKGTPLVESDQ
-351 NLVNEI
+351 KLVNEI
-357 KDDHQAT
+357 KDEHQAT
-364 IDYVNTAVG
+364 IDYVNTPVG
-373 KTTAPI
+373 ETKAPI

-389 PSVQLVTNA
+389 PSVQIVTNA
-398 QKWYVEKLFAEN
+398 QKWYVEQELKKPE
-410 GQYSKYKGIPV
+410 YEKIKDIPV

-479 AGQFNQIDPKKTEEQ
+479 AGQFNQIDPTKTEEQ

-530 INANTNRII
+530 VNANANRIV

-562 GSSQTFPG
+562 GSSKTFPG
-570 VSKGE
+570 VSEGE
-575 VVYQSQDETRQIIV
+575 VIYQSQDETRQIIV
-589 KYMQETPVIDPA
+589 KYMQETPVINPT

-611 VADKLHTTFDSSPNA
+611 VADKLITTFDSSPNA
-626 QKYIKKDGKISY
+626 QNYIKKDGNISY

-652 ITKKNDDDKETGGE
+652 ITKKNDDKETGGE

-672 TGEGNNGENPTTPP
+672 TGG
-686 TSEGNNG
+686 
-693 ENPTTPPTS
+693 
-702 EGNNGENPTTP
+702 GENPTTP
-713 PTGEGNN
+713 PTGN
-720 GENPTTPPTG
+720 GENPTPPTE
-730 EGNNGENPT
+730 EGNNGNEPKQ
-739 TPPTGEGNNGEN
+739 
-751 PTTPPT
+751 
-757 GEGNNGE
+757 
-764 NPTTPPT
+764 
-771 DEGNNTGSGQTTTD
+771 DGNNTGSGQTTTD
-785 NQNVKETTTVSEKK
+785 DQNTKETTTTVSENK
-799 EERDLP
+799 EAEKDERDLP
-805 KTGTSVVSTIG
+805 KTGASIASTIG
-816 AGLAFVGAGFLLL
+816 AGLAFVGAGLLML

>member
-17 VIAPQVLPATAHAD
+17 VMAPQVMPATAHAD
-31 EQTGESTVNL
+31 ENTGESTVNL

-79 REEAK
+79 REEVK

-101 DYVANKINNPKKP
+101 DYVANKIKDPKNR

-123 YRLMNLMKYDVI
+123 YRVMNLMKYDVI

-150 KVISKTE
+150 KVIEKTD

-164 VYKDDKDNNEEN
+164 VYKVDHDDKEEN
-176 DQNYFKP
+176 DENYFKP
-183 YHVFEKE
+183 YHILKKE
-190 VEDESGQKQ
+190 VVDEAGQKQ
-199 KVKIGVM
+199 IVKIGVM
-206 GFVPPQVMNW
+206 GFVPPQIMNW

-223 KVKAKDIVETAK
+223 QVKAKDIVQTAK
-235 KMVPKMKAE
+235 KLVPEMKAQ
-244 GADVIVAL
+244 GADIIVAL
-252 AHSGVDKSGYNVGME
+252 AHSGVDKSGYNEGME
-267 NASYYLTEVPG
+267 NSSFYLATEVPG

-324 EVQKEQSKPQLRP
+324 EVQKDQSKPQLRP
-337 IADSKGNPLVQSDQ
+337 IANSKGTPLVESDQ
-351 NLVNEI
+351 KLVNEI
-357 KDDHQAT
+357 KDEHQAT
-364 IDYVNTAVG
+364 IDYVNTPVG
-373 KTTAPI
+373 KTKAPI

-389 PSVQLVTNA
+389 PSVQIVTNA
-398 QKWYVEKLFAEN
+398 QKWYVEQELKKPE
-410 GQYSKYKGIPV
+410 YEEIKDIPV

-479 AGQFNQIDPKKTEEQ
+479 AGQFNQIYPEKKTEEQ

-525 KDGKV
+525 KDGKIV
-530 INANTNRII
+530 NANTNRIV

-549 DNQEFIVATNNYR
+549 DDQKFIVATNNYR

-570 VSKGE
+570 VSEGE

-589 KYMQETPVIDPA
+589 KYMQKIKNIDPA
-601 ADKNWTFKPI
+601 ADQNWTFKPI
-611 VADKLHTTFDSSPNA
+611 VADKLNTTFDSSPNA
-626 QKYIKKDGKISY
+626 QKYIKKDGNISY

-652 ITKKNDDDKETGGE
+652 ITKKNDDKETGGE
-666 NPTTPP
+666 NPTIPP
-672 TGEGNNGENPTTPP
+672 KGDGENPTPP
-686 TSEGNNG
+686 TEEGNNSN
-693 ENPTTPPTS
+693 EPKQ
-702 EGNNGENPTTP
+702 
-713 PTGEGNN
+713 
-720 GENPTTPPTG
+720 
-730 EGNNGENPT
+730 
-739 TPPTGEGNNGEN
+739 
-751 PTTPPT
+751 
-757 GEGNNGE
+757 
-764 NPTTPPT
+764 
-771 DEGNNTGSGQTTTD
+771 DGNNTGSGQTTTD
-785 NQNVKETTTVSEKK
+785 DQNTKETTTTVSENK
-799 EERDLP
+799 EAEKDERDLP
-805 KTGTSVVSTIG
+805 KTGASIASTIG
-816 AGLAFVGAGFLLL
+816 AGLAFVGAGLLML

>member
-17 VIAPQVLPATAHAD
+17 VMAPQVLPTTAHAD
-31 EQTGESTVNL
+31 ENNGESTVNL

-101 DYVANKINNPKKP
+101 DYVANKINDPKKP

-311 IIDMQLKKVNGKW
+311 IIDMQLKKVDGKW

-351 NLVNEI
+351 KLVNEI

-530 INANTNRII
+530 VNANTNRII

-601 ADKNWTFKPI
+601 ADKNWAFKPI
-611 VADKLHTTFDSSPNA
+611 VADKLNTTFDSSPNA

-652 ITKKNDDDKETGGE
+652 ITKKNDDKETG
-666 NPTTPP
+666 
-672 TGEGNNGENPTTPP
+672 
-686 TSEGNNG
+686 
-693 ENPTTPPTS
+693 
-702 EGNNGENPTTP
+702 
-713 PTGEGNN
+713 
-720 GENPTTPPTG
+720 
-730 EGNNGENPT
+730 GENPT

-771 DEGNNTGSGQTTTD
+771 DEGNNGNNAGNGQTTTD
-785 NQNVKETTTVSEKK
+785 NQNTKETTVSENK

>member
-17 VIAPQVLPATAHAD
+17 VIAPQVMPTTAHAD
-31 EQTGESTVNL
+31 ENTGESTVNL

-101 DYVANKINNPKKP
+101 DYVANKIKDPNNP
-114 VDPSYTHPL
+114 VDPSYVHPL

-150 KVISKTE
+150 KVIEKTD

-164 VYKDDKDNNEEN
+164 VYIDDHDNDDTN
-176 DQNYFKP
+176 DKHYFEP
-183 YHVFEKE
+183 YHIFEKE

-199 KVKIGVM
+199 KVKIGVI

-235 KMVPKMKAE
+235 KLVPKLKNE
-244 GADVIVAL
+244 EHADIVVAL

-337 IADSKGNPLVQSDQ
+337 IVNDKGNVGPDQ
-351 NLVNEI
+351 TLVNEI
-357 KDDHQAT
+357 KDEHEKT
-364 IDYVNTAVG
+364 IEYVNTPVG

-479 AGQFNQIDPKKTEEQ
+479 AGQFNQIDPAKTEEQ

-530 INANTNRII
+530 VNGNTNRIVD
-539 NMTYEGKPVA
+539 MMYEGKPVA

-589 KYMQETPVIDPA
+589 KYMQETPIIDPA
-601 ADKNWTFKPI
+601 ADQNWTFKPI
-611 VADKLHTTFDSSPNA
+611 VADKLNTTFDSSPNA
-626 QKYIKKDGKISY
+626 QNHIKKDGKISY

-652 ITKKNDDDKETGGE
+652 ITKKNDDKETGGE

-672 TGEGNNGENPTTPP
+672 TGEGNNGNEPKQD
-686 TSEGNNG
+686 GNNA
-693 ENPTTPPTS
+693 
-702 EGNNGENPTTP
+702 
-713 PTGEGNN
+713 
-720 GENPTTPPTG
+720 
-730 EGNNGENPT
+730 
-739 TPPTGEGNNGEN
+739 
-751 PTTPPT
+751 
-757 GEGNNGE
+757 
-764 NPTTPPT
+764 
-771 DEGNNTGSGQTTTD
+771 GSGQTTTD
-785 NQNVKETTTVSEKK
+785 NQNSKETTTVSENK

-816 AGLAFVGAGFLLL
+816 AGLAFVGAGLLLL

>member
-101 DYVANKINNPKKP
+101 DYVANKINDPKKP

-324 EVQKEQSKPQLRP
+324 EVQKEQSKPQLHP

-686 TSEGNNG
+686 TGEGNNG

-702 EGNNGENPTTP
+702 
-713 PTGEGNN
+713 
-720 GENPTTPPTG
+720 

>member
-17 VIAPQVLPATAHAD
+17 VIAPQVLPAAAHAD

-101 DYVANKINNPKKP
+101 DYVANKINDPKKP

-267 NASYYLTEVPG
+267 NASYYLTEVSG

-398 QKWYVEKLFAEN
+398 QKWYVEEEFKKPE
-410 GQYSKYKGIPV
+410 YEKYKGIPV

-530 INANTNRII
+530 VNANTNRIV

-693 ENPTTPPTS
+693 ENPTTPPT
-702 EGNNGENPTTP
+702 
-713 PTGEGNN
+713 
-720 GENPTTPPTG
+720 
-730 EGNNGENPT
+730 
-739 TPPTGEGNNGEN
+739 
-751 PTTPPT
+751 

-785 NQNVKETTTVSEKK
+785 NQNAKETTTVSEKK

>member
-17 VIAPQVLPATAHAD
+17 VIAPQVMPATAHAD
-31 EQTGESTVNL
+31 ENTGESTVNL

-79 REEAK
+79 REEVK

-101 DYVANKINNPKKP
+101 DYVANKINDPKNR

-123 YRLMNLMKYDVI
+123 YRVMNLMKYDVI
-135 SLGNHEFNYGLDYLN
+135 SLGNHEFNYGLEYLK
-150 KVISKTE
+150 KVIKKTD

-164 VYKDDKDNNEEN
+164 VYIDDHDGN
-176 DQNYFKP
+176 DKNDKHYFDKP
-183 YHVFEKE
+183 YHILEKE
-190 VEDESGQKQ
+190 VVDEAGQKQ
-199 KVKIGVM
+199 IVKIGVM
-206 GFVPPQVMNW
+206 GFVPPQIMNW

-223 KVKAKDIVETAK
+223 KVKAKDIVQTAK
-235 KMVPKMKAE
+235 KLVPEMKAQ
-244 GADVIVAL
+244 GADIIVAL
-252 AHSGVDKSGYNVGME
+252 AHSGVDKSGYNEGME
-267 NASYYLTEVPG
+267 NSSFYLATEVPG

-324 EVQKEQSKPQLRP
+324 EVQKDQSKPQLRP
-337 IADSKGNPLVQSDQ
+337 IANSKGTPLVESDQ
-351 NLVNEI
+351 KLVNEI
-357 KDDHQAT
+357 KDEHEKT
-364 IDYVNTAVG
+364 IEYVNTHVG
-373 KTTAPI
+373 ETKAPI

-389 PSVQLVTNA
+389 PSVQIVTNA
-398 QKWYVEKLFAEN
+398 QKWYVEQELKKPE
-410 GQYSKYKGIPV
+410 YEKIKDIPV

-530 INANTNRII
+530 VNANTNRIV

-549 DNQEFIVATNNYR
+549 DDQEFIVATNNYR

-589 KYMQETPVIDPA
+589 KYMQKIKDIDPA
-601 ADKNWTFKPI
+601 ADQNWAFKPI
-611 VADKLHTTFDSSPNA
+611 VADKLNTTFDSSPNA

-652 ITKKNDDDKETGGE
+652 ITKKNDDKETGEGNPTTPPKGDGE

-672 TGEGNNGENPTTPP
+672 TGNGENSIPPTEEGNNGNEPKQ
-686 TSEGNNG
+686 
-693 ENPTTPPTS
+693 
-702 EGNNGENPTTP
+702 
-713 PTGEGNN
+713 
-720 GENPTTPPTG
+720 
-730 EGNNGENPT
+730 
-739 TPPTGEGNNGEN
+739 
-751 PTTPPT
+751 
-757 GEGNNGE
+757 
-764 NPTTPPT
+764 
-771 DEGNNTGSGQTTTD
+771 DGNNTGSGQTTTD
-785 NQNVKETTTVSEKK
+785 DQNTKETTTTVSENK
-799 EERDLP
+799 EAEKDERDLP
-805 KTGTSVVSTIG
+805 KTGASTASTIG
-816 AGLAFVGAGFLLL
+816 AGLAFVGAGLLML

>member
-17 VIAPQVLPATAHAD
+17 VMAPQVLPATAHAD
-31 EQTGESTVNL
+31 EKTGESTVNL

-101 DYVANKINNPKKP
+101 DYVANKINDPKKP

-530 INANTNRII
+530 VNANTNRII

-601 ADKNWTFKPI
+601 ADKNWAFKPI
-611 VADKLHTTFDSSPNA
+611 VADKLNTTFDSSPNA
-626 QKYIKKDGKISY
+626 QKYIKKDGNISY

-672 TGEGNNGENPTTPP
+672 TGEGDNGENPTTPP
-686 TSEGNNG
+686 TGEGD
-693 ENPTTPPTS
+693 
-702 EGNNGENPTTP
+702 NGENPTTP

-720 GENPTTPPTG
+720 GGNPTTPS
-730 EGNNGENPT
+730 
-739 TPPTGEGNNGEN
+739 
-751 PTTPPT
+751 
-757 GEGNNGE
+757 
-764 NPTTPPT
+764 T
-771 DEGNNTGSGQTTTD
+771 DEGNNAGSGQTTTD
-785 NQNVKETTTVSEKK
+785 NQNSKETTTVSENK

-805 KTGTSVVSTIG
+805 KTGTNVASTIG
-816 AGLAFVGAGFLLL
+816 AGLAFIGAGFLLL

>member
-17 VIAPQVLPATAHAD
+17 VIAPQVMPATAHAD
-31 EQTGESTVNL
+31 ENTGESTVNL

-79 REEAK
+79 REEVK

-101 DYVANKINNPKKP
+101 DYVANKIKDPKNR

-123 YRLMNLMKYDVI
+123 YRVMNLMKYDVI
-135 SLGNHEFNYGLDYLN
+135 SLGNHEFNYGLDYL
-150 KVISKTE
+150 KEVTSKTKI
-157 FPVINSN
+157 PVINSN
-164 VYKDDKDNNEEN
+164 VYRDDHDGNDEN
-176 DQNYFKP
+176 DEHYFDRP
-183 YHVFEKE
+183 YHILEKE
-190 VEDESGQKQ
+190 VVDEAGQKQ
-199 KVKIGVM
+199 IVKIGVM
-206 GFVPPQVMNW
+206 GFVPPQIMNW

-223 KVKAKDIVETAK
+223 QVKAKDIVETAK

-278 VDAVLMGHS
+278 VNAVLMGHS

-324 EVQKEQSKPQLRP
+324 EVQKDQSKPQLRP
-337 IADSKGNPLVQSDQ
+337 IADSKGNPLVESDQ
-351 NLVNEI
+351 KLVNEI
-357 KDDHQAT
+357 KDEHEKT
-364 IDYVNTAVG
+364 IEYVNTHVG
-373 KTTAPI
+373 ETKAPI

-389 PSVQLVTNA
+389 PSVQIVTNA
-398 QKWYVEKLFAEN
+398 QKWYVEQELKKPE
-410 GQYSKYKGIPV
+410 YEKIKDIPV

-530 INANTNRII
+530 VNANANRIV
-539 NMTYEGKPVA
+539 NMTYEGKLVA
-549 DNQEFIVATNNYR
+549 DKQEFIVATNNYR

-570 VSKGE
+570 VSEGE

-589 KYMQETPVIDPA
+589 KYMQKIKNIDPA
-601 ADKNWTFKPI
+601 ADQNWTFKPI
-611 VADKLHTTFDSSPNA
+611 VADKLNTTFDSSPNA
-626 QKYIKKDGKISY
+626 QKYIKKDGNISY

-652 ITKKNDDDKETGGE
+652 ITKKNDDKETGGE
-666 NPTTPP
+666 NPTIPPKGDGENPTPP
-672 TGEGNNGENPTTPP
+672 TEEGNNGNEPKQ
-686 TSEGNNG
+686 
-693 ENPTTPPTS
+693 
-702 EGNNGENPTTP
+702 
-713 PTGEGNN
+713 
-720 GENPTTPPTG
+720 
-730 EGNNGENPT
+730 
-739 TPPTGEGNNGEN
+739 
-751 PTTPPT
+751 
-757 GEGNNGE
+757 
-764 NPTTPPT
+764 
-771 DEGNNTGSGQTTTD
+771 DGNNTGSGQTTTD
-785 NQNVKETTTVSEKK
+785 DQNTKETTTTVSENK
-799 EERDLP
+799 EAEKDERDLP
-805 KTGTSVVSTIG
+805 KTGASIASTIG
-816 AGLAFVGAGFLLL
+816 AGLAFVGAGLLML

>member
-17 VIAPQVLPATAHAD
+17 VMAPQVMPATAHAD
-31 EQTGESTVNL
+31 ENTGESTVNL

-79 REEAK
+79 REEVK

-101 DYVANKINNPKKP
+101 DYVANKIKDPKNR

-123 YRLMNLMKYDVI
+123 YRVMNLMKYDVI

-150 KVISKTE
+150 KVIEKTD

-164 VYKDDKDNNEEN
+164 VYKDDHDDKEEN
-176 DQNYFKP
+176 DENYFKP
-183 YHVFEKE
+183 YHILKKE
-190 VEDESGQKQ
+190 VVDEAGQKQ
-199 KVKIGVM
+199 IVKIGVM
-206 GFVPPQVMNW
+206 GFVPPQIMNW

-223 KVKAKDIVETAK
+223 KVKAKDIVATAK
-235 KMVPKMKAE
+235 IMVKKMQDE
-244 GADVIVAL
+244 GADIIVAL
-252 AHSGVDKSGYNVGME
+252 AHSGVDKSEYKEANKME
-267 NASYYLTEVPG
+267 NASYHLATQVPG

-324 EVQKEQSKPQLRP
+324 EVQKDQSKPQLRP
-337 IADSKGNPLVQSDQ
+337 IANSKGTPLVESDQ
-351 NLVNEI
+351 KLVNEI
-357 KDDHQAT
+357 KDEHEKT
-364 IDYVNTAVG
+364 IEYVNTHVG
-373 KTTAPI
+373 ETKAPI

-389 PSVQLVTNA
+389 PSVQIVTNA
-398 QKWYVEKLFAEN
+398 QKWYVEQELKKPE
-410 GQYSKYKGIPV
+410 YEKIKDIPV

-479 AGQFNQIDPKKTEEQ
+479 AGQFNQINPKKTEEQ

-530 INANTNRII
+530 VNVNANRIV

-589 KYMQETPVIDPA
+589 KYMQKIKDIDPA
-601 ADKNWTFKPI
+601 ADQNWTFKPI
-611 VADKLHTTFDSSPNA
+611 VADKLNTTFDSSPNA

-652 ITKKNDDDKETGGE
+652 ITKKNDDKETGEGNPTTPPTGGGE

-672 TGEGNNGENPTTPP
+672 KGDGENPTTPP
-686 TSEGNNG
+686 TEEGNNG
-693 ENPTTPPTS
+693 NEPKQ
-702 EGNNGENPTTP
+702 
-713 PTGEGNN
+713 
-720 GENPTTPPTG
+720 
-730 EGNNGENPT
+730 
-739 TPPTGEGNNGEN
+739 
-751 PTTPPT
+751 
-757 GEGNNGE
+757 
-764 NPTTPPT
+764 
-771 DEGNNTGSGQTTTD
+771 DGNNTGSGQTTTD
-785 NQNVKETTTVSEKK
+785 DQNTKETTTVSENK
-799 EERDLP
+799 EAEKDERDLP
-805 KTGTSVVSTIG
+805 KTGASIASTIG
-816 AGLAFVGAGFLLL
+816 AGLAFVGAGLLLL

>member
-17 VIAPQVLPATAHAD
+17 VIAPQVLPTTAHAD
-31 EQTGESTVNL
+31 ENTGESTVNL

-101 DYVANKINNPKKP
+101 DYVANKINDPKNP

-123 YRLMNLMKYDVI
+123 YRVMNLMKYDVI

-150 KVISKTE
+150 KVISKTK

-183 YHVFEKE
+183 YHIFEKE

-267 NASYYLTEVPG
+267 NASYYLTEVTG

-311 IIDMQLKKVNGKW
+311 IIDMQLKKVSGKW

-337 IADSKGNPLVQSDQ
+337 IVNNEGNVGPDQ

-479 AGQFNQIDPKKTEEQ
+479 AGQFNKIDPKETKEQ

-530 INANTNRII
+530 IKENANANRIV

-589 KYMQETPVIDPA
+589 KYMQETPVINPA
-601 ADKNWTFKPI
+601 ADQNWTFKPI
-611 VADKLHTTFDSSPNA
+611 VADKLNTTFDSSPNA

-652 ITKKNDDDKETGGE
+652 ITKKNDGGE
-666 NPTTPP
+666 KPTTPPTGEGNNGGNPTTPP
-672 TGEGNNGENPTTPP
+672 TGEGNNG
-686 TSEGNNG
+686 G
-693 ENPTTPPTS
+693 
-702 EGNNGENPTTP
+702 NPTTP

-720 GENPTTPPTG
+720 GGNPTTPPTN
-730 EGNNGENPT
+730 EGNS
-739 TPPTGEGNNGEN
+739 GNNA
-751 PTTPPT
+751 
-757 GEGNNGE
+757 
-764 NPTTPPT
+764 
-771 DEGNNTGSGQTTTD
+771 GSGQTTTD
-785 NQNVKETTTVSEKK
+785 DQNTKETTTTVSENK
-799 EERDLP
+799 EADKDERDLP
-805 KTGTSVVSTIG
+805 KTGASVASTIG
-816 AGLAFVGAGFLLL
+816 AGLAFVGAGLLML

>member
-17 VIAPQVLPATAHAD
+17 VIAPQVLPTTAHAD
-31 EQTGESTVNL
+31 ENTGESTVNL

-101 DYVANKINNPKKP
+101 DYVANKINDPKNP

-123 YRLMNLMKYDVI
+123 YRVMNLMKYDVI

-150 KVISKTE
+150 KVISKTK

-183 YHVFEKE
+183 YHIFEKE

-267 NASYYLTEVPG
+267 NASYYLTEVTG

-311 IIDMQLKKVNGKW
+311 IIDMQLKKVSGKW

-337 IADSKGNPLVQSDQ
+337 IVNNEGNVGPDQ

-479 AGQFNQIDPKKTEEQ
+479 AGQFNKIDPKETKEQ

-525 KDGKV
+525 KDGK
-530 INANTNRII
+530 IIKENANANRIV

-589 KYMQETPVIDPA
+589 KYMQETPVINPA
-601 ADKNWTFKPI
+601 ADQNWTFKPI
-611 VADKLHTTFDSSPNA
+611 VADKLNTTFDSSPNA

-652 ITKKNDDDKETGGE
+652 ITKKNDGGE
-666 NPTTPP
+666 KPTTPPTGEGNNGGNPTTPP
-672 TGEGNNGENPTTPP
+672 TGEGNNG
-686 TSEGNNG
+686 G
-693 ENPTTPPTS
+693 
-702 EGNNGENPTTP
+702 NPTTP

-720 GENPTTPPTG
+720 GGNPTTPPTN
-730 EGNNGENPT
+730 EGNS
-739 TPPTGEGNNGEN
+739 GNNA
-751 PTTPPT
+751 
-757 GEGNNGE
+757 
-764 NPTTPPT
+764 
-771 DEGNNTGSGQTTTD
+771 GSGQTTTD
-785 NQNVKETTTVSEKK
+785 DQSTKETTTTVSENK
-799 EERDLP
+799 EADKDERDLP
-805 KTGTSVVSTIG
+805 KTGASVASTIG
-816 AGLAFVGAGFLLL
+816 AGLAFVGAGLLML

>member
-17 VIAPQVLPATAHAD
+17 VIAPQVLPTTAQA
-31 EQTGESTVNL
+31 EEKAGESTVNL

-101 DYVANKINNPKKP
+101 DYVANKINDPKKP

-123 YRLMNLMKYDVI
+123 YRVMNLMKYDVI

-324 EVQKEQSKPQLRP
+324 EVQKEQSKPQLRS

-351 NLVNEI
+351 RLVNEI

-479 AGQFNQIDPKKTEEQ
+479 AGQFNQIDSKKTEEQ

-530 INANTNRII
+530 VNANTNRII

-601 ADKNWTFKPI
+601 ADQNWTFKPI
-611 VADKLHTTFDSSPNA
+611 VADKLNTTFDSSPNA
-626 QKYIKKDGKISY
+626 QNHIKKDGKISY

-652 ITKKNDDDKETGGE
+652 ITKKNDDKETG
-666 NPTTPP
+666 
-672 TGEGNNGENPTTPP
+672 
-686 TSEGNNG
+686 
-693 ENPTTPPTS
+693 
-702 EGNNGENPTTP
+702 GENPTTP

-739 TPPTGEGNNGEN
+739 APPTGEGNNGEN

-757 GEGNNGE
+757 GEGNNGNE
-764 NPTTPPT
+764 PKQ
-771 DEGNNTGSGQTTTD
+771 DGNNTGSGQTTTD
-785 NQNVKETTTVSEKK
+785 NQNSKETTTVSENK

-805 KTGTSVVSTIG
+805 KTGTSVASTIG
-816 AGLAFVGAGFLLL
+816 AGLAFVGAGLLML

>member
-17 VIAPQVLPATAHAD
+17 VIAPQVMPATAHAD
-31 EQTGESTVNL
+31 ENTGESTVKL

-79 REEAK
+79 REEVK

-101 DYVANKINNPKKP
+101 DYVANKIKDPKNR

-123 YRLMNLMKYDVI
+123 YRVMNLMKYDVI
-135 SLGNHEFNYGLDYLN
+135 SLGNHEFNYGLDYL
-150 KVISKTE
+150 KEVTSKTKI
-157 FPVINSN
+157 PVINSN
-164 VYKDDKDNNEEN
+164 VYIDDHDGNDEN
-176 DQNYFKP
+176 DEHYFDRP
-183 YHVFEKE
+183 YHILEKE
-190 VEDESGQKQ
+190 VVDEAGQKQ
-199 KVKIGVM
+199 IVKIGVM
-206 GFVPPQVMNW
+206 GFVPPQIMNW

-223 KVKAKDIVETAK
+223 QVKAKDIVETAK

-267 NASYYLTEVPG
+267 NASYYLTEVPD

-287 HTEVKDVF
+287 HTEVQDIF

-324 EVQKEQSKPQLRP
+324 EVQKKNQSKPALRK
-337 IADSKGNPLVQSDQ
+337 IADSKGNPLVESDQ
-351 NLVNEI
+351 KLVNEI
-357 KDDHQAT
+357 KDEHEKT
-364 IDYVNTAVG
+364 IEYVNTPVG
-373 KTTAPI
+373 ETKAPI

-389 PSVQLVTNA
+389 PSVQIVTNA
-398 QKWYVEKLFAEN
+398 QKWYVEQELKKPE
-410 GQYSKYKGIPV
+410 YEKIKDIPV

-429 AGGRNGATYYTD
+429 AGGRNGAAYYTD

-479 AGQFNQIDPKKTEEQ
+479 AGQFNQIDPKPKEKIEQ
-494 PLVNIGYPTYNFD
+494 QLVNTGYPTYNFD
-507 ILDGLKYEIDVT
+507 IIDGLKYEIDVT
-519 QPAKYD
+519 QPPKYD

-530 INANTNRII
+530 VNANTNRIV
-539 NMTYEGKPVA
+539 NMTYEGKLVA
-549 DNQEFIVATNNYR
+549 DDQEFIVATNNYR

-589 KYMQETPVIDPA
+589 KYMQETPVINPT
-601 ADKNWTFKPI
+601 ADQNWTFKPI
-611 VADKLHTTFDSSPNA
+611 VADKLITTFDSSPKA
-626 QKYIKKDGKISY
+626 KEYIKKDGKISY

-652 ITKKNDDDKETGGE
+652 ITKKNDDKETGGE

-672 TGEGNNGENPTTPP
+672 TGNGENPTPP
-686 TSEGNNG
+686 TEEGNNG
-693 ENPTTPPTS
+693 NEPKQ
-702 EGNNGENPTTP
+702 
-713 PTGEGNN
+713 
-720 GENPTTPPTG
+720 
-730 EGNNGENPT
+730 
-739 TPPTGEGNNGEN
+739 
-751 PTTPPT
+751 
-757 GEGNNGE
+757 
-764 NPTTPPT
+764 
-771 DEGNNTGSGQTTTD
+771 DGNNTGSGQTTTD
-785 NQNVKETTTVSEKK
+785 DQNTKETTTTVSENK
-799 EERDLP
+799 EAEKDERDLP
-805 KTGTSVVSTIG
+805 KTGASIASTIG
-816 AGLAFVGAGFLLL
+816 AGLAFVGAGLLML

>member
-17 VIAPQVLPATAHAD
+17 VIAPQVLPTTAHA
-31 EQTGESTVNL
+31 EEKAGESTVNL

-101 DYVANKINNPKKP
+101 DYVANKINDPKKP

-183 YHVFEKE
+183 YHILEKE

-267 NASYYLTEVPG
+267 NASFYLTEVPG

-287 HTEVKDVF
+287 HTVVTDTF

-311 IIDMQLKKVNGKW
+311 IIDMQLKKVDGKW
-324 EVQKEQSKPQLRP
+324 QVQKEQSKPQVRP
-337 IADSKGNPLVQSDQ
+337 IADNKGNPLVESDQ
-351 NLVNEI
+351 KLVNEI
-357 KDDHQAT
+357 KDDHEAT
-364 IDYVNTAVG
+364 INYVNTAVG
-373 KTTAPI
+373 QTTAPI

-479 AGQFNQIDPKKTEEQ
+479 AGQFNQIDSKKTEEQ

-507 ILDGLKYEIDVT
+507 VLDGLKYEIDVT

-530 INANTNRII
+530 VNENTNRIV

-589 KYMQETPVIDPA
+589 KYMQETPVINPT
-601 ADKNWTFKPI
+601 ADQNWAFKPI
-611 VADKLHTTFDSSPNA
+611 IADKLNTTFDSSPNA

-652 ITKKNDDDKETGGE
+652 ITKKNDGDKETG
-666 NPTTPP
+666 
-672 TGEGNNGENPTTPP
+672 
-686 TSEGNNG
+686 
-693 ENPTTPPTS
+693 
-702 EGNNGENPTTP
+702 GENPTTP

-739 TPPTGEGNNGEN
+739 TPPTGEGNNGNE
-751 PTTPPT
+751 PKQD
-757 GEGNNGE
+757 GNNA
-764 NPTTPPT
+764 
-771 DEGNNTGSGQTTTD
+771 GSGQTTTD
-785 NQNVKETTTVSEKK
+785 NQNTKETTVSENKEADK

-805 KTGTSVVSTIG
+805 KTGTSVASTIG
-816 AGLAFVGAGFLLL
+816 AGLAFVGAGLLML

>member
-17 VIAPQVLPATAHAD
+17 VIAPQVLPTTAHAD
-31 EQTGESTVNL
+31 ENTGESTVNL

-101 DYVANKINNPKKP
+101 DYVANKINDPKNP

-123 YRLMNLMKYDVI
+123 YRVMNLMKYDVI

-150 KVISKTE
+150 KVISKTK

-164 VYKDDKDNNEEN
+164 VYKDDKDNNEKN

-183 YHVFEKE
+183 YHIFEKE

-267 NASYYLTEVPG
+267 NASYYLTEVTG

-311 IIDMQLKKVNGKW
+311 IIDMQLKKVSGKW

-337 IADSKGNPLVQSDQ
+337 IVNNEGNVGPDQ

-479 AGQFNQIDPKKTEEQ
+479 AGQFNKIDPKETKEQ

-530 INANTNRII
+530 IKENANANRIV

-589 KYMQETPVIDPA
+589 KYMQETPVINPA
-601 ADKNWTFKPI
+601 ADQNWTFKPI
-611 VADKLHTTFDSSPNA
+611 VADKLNTTFDSSPNA

-652 ITKKNDDDKETGGE
+652 ITKKNDGGE
-666 NPTTPP
+666 KPTTPPTGEGNNGGNPTTPP
-672 TGEGNNGENPTTPP
+672 TGEGNNG
-686 TSEGNNG
+686 G
-693 ENPTTPPTS
+693 
-702 EGNNGENPTTP
+702 NPTTP

-720 GENPTTPPTG
+720 GGNPTTPPTN
-730 EGNNGENPT
+730 EGNS
-739 TPPTGEGNNGEN
+739 GNNA
-751 PTTPPT
+751 
-757 GEGNNGE
+757 
-764 NPTTPPT
+764 
-771 DEGNNTGSGQTTTD
+771 GSGQTTTD
-785 NQNVKETTTVSEKK
+785 DQNTKETTTTVSENK
-799 EERDLP
+799 EADKDERDLP
-805 KTGTSVVSTIG
+805 KTGASVASTIG
-816 AGLAFVGAGFLLL
+816 AGLAFVGAGLLML

>member
-17 VIAPQVLPATAHAD
+17 VIAPQVLPTTVHAE
-31 EQTGESTVNL
+31 EQSGESTVNL

-101 DYVANKINNPKKP
+101 DYVANKINDQKNP
-114 VDPSYTHPL
+114 VDSSYVHPL
-123 YRLMNLMKYDVI
+123 YRVMNLMKYDVI
-135 SLGNHEFNYGLDYLN
+135 SLGNHEFNYGLDYL
-150 KVISKTE
+150 KSVIKKTK

-164 VYKDDKDNNEEN
+164 VYIDDHDGNDEN
-176 DQNYFKP
+176 DKHYFDKP
-183 YHVFEKE
+183 YHIFEKE
-190 VEDESGQKQ
+190 VVDESGQKQ

-223 KVKAKDIVETAK
+223 KVKAKDIVDTAEK
-235 KMVPKMKAE
+235 LVPEMKAQ

-252 AHSGVDKSGYNVGME
+252 AHSGVDKSGRSPKME

-337 IADSKGNPLVQSDQ
+337 IADSKGNPLVESDQ
-351 NLVNEI
+351 RLVNEI

-479 AGQFNQIDPKKTEEQ
+479 AGQFNQIDSKKTEEQ

-530 INANTNRII
+530 VNANTNRIV

-601 ADKNWTFKPI
+601 ADQNWTFKPI
-611 VADKLHTTFDSSPNA
+611 VVDKLNTTFDSSPNA
-626 QKYIKKDGKISY
+626 QKHIKKDGKISY

-652 ITKKNDDDKETGGE
+652 ITKKNDDKETGGE

-672 TGEGNNGENPTTPP
+672 KGD
-686 TSEGNNG
+686 
-693 ENPTTPPTS
+693 
-702 EGNNGENPTTP
+702 GENPTTP
-713 PTGEGNN
+713 PTGN
-720 GENPTTPPTG
+720 GENPTPPTE
-730 EGNNGENPT
+730 EGNNGNEPKQD
-739 TPPTGEGNNGEN
+739 GNNIG
-751 PTTPPT
+751 T
-757 GEGNNGE
+757 
-764 NPTTPPT
+764 
-771 DEGNNTGSGQTTTD
+771 GQTTTD
-785 NQNVKETTTVSEKK
+785 DQNTKETTTVSENK
-799 EERDLP
+799 EAEKDERDLP

-816 AGLAFVGAGFLLL
+816 AGLAFVGAGLLML

>member
-17 VIAPQVLPATAHAD
+17 VIAPQVLPTTAHAD
-31 EQTGESTVNL
+31 ENNGESTVNL

-101 DYVANKINNPKKP
+101 DYVANKINDPKKP

-123 YRLMNLMKYDVI
+123 YRVMNLMKYDVI

-287 HTEVKDVF
+287 HTEMKDVF

-324 EVQKEQSKPQLRP
+324 EIQKEQSKPQLRP
-337 IADSKGNPLVQSDQ
+337 IADSKGNPLVKSDEK
-351 NLVNEI
+351 LVNEI

-519 QPAKYD
+519 QPTKYD

-530 INANTNRII
+530 VNANTNRII
-539 NMTYEGKPVA
+539 NMTYEGKPVD

-611 VADKLHTTFDSSPNA
+611 VADKLNTTFDSSPNA

-652 ITKKNDDDKETGGE
+652 ITKKNEDDKETGGE

-672 TGEGNNGENPTTPP
+672 TGEGNNGGNPTTP
-686 TSEGNNG
+686 TGEGNNGGNPTTPTGEGNNGGNPTTPTGEGSNG
-693 ENPTTPPTS
+693 ENPTTPP
-702 EGNNGENPTTP
+702 
-713 PTGEGNN
+713 
-720 GENPTTPPTG
+720 
-730 EGNNGENPT
+730 
-739 TPPTGEGNNGEN
+739 
-751 PTTPPT
+751 
-757 GEGNNGE
+757 
-764 NPTTPPT
+764 
-771 DEGNNTGSGQTTTD
+771 GSGQTTTD
-785 NQNVKETTTVSEKK
+785 NQNSKETTTTVSEKK

-805 KTGTSVVSTIG
+805 KTGTSVASTIG
-816 AGLAFVGAGFLLL
+816 AGLAFVGAGLLLL